1 MKMNELE
8 KEKILGLTKKKW
20 IFNGSLRERKKKKK
34 KKKNEKKKKKKK
46 KKKTIEFISLPSLYV
61 PIDQQIKMIIKCFCF
76 SFDTKLTSTLN
87 SQKTHSHV

>member
-34 KKKNEKKKKKKK
+34 KKKMKRKKKKKKK
-46 KKKTIEFISLPSLYV
+46 K
-61 PIDQQIKMIIKCFCF
+61 
-76 SFDTKLTSTLN
+76 N
-87 SQKTHSHV
+87 N